1 MALSKIDSL
10 AQGVTLAMVA
20 ALKQYAQEAQAG
32 SFSDTELNDLLARYR
47 GSMVKALGHLQT
59 QGERRRG
66 IFRK

>member
-20 ALKQYAQEAQAG
+20 ALKEYAQEAQAG
-32 SFSDTELNDLLARYR
+32 SFSDGELFDLLARYG
-47 GSMVKALGHLQT
+47 GSMVLALAYLQA